1 MYIDQSVVIDDM
13 VCFLHD
19 MAEKLDAIE
28 KCIELVD
35 GKYSN
40 PELAFYEIK
49 NLMEETE

>member
-13 VCFLHD
+13 VCLLYD
-19 MAEKLDAIE
+19 MSAKLEAIE
-28 KCIELVD
+28 KCIELAD
-35 GKYSN
+35 GNYSN